1 MGVENPRLELRTL
14 QTLLS
19 TQSVSSEQFVD
30 MDASVENG
38 KIAQSADKGSLPLQN
53 SYAAKKT
60 IAQGMMDVALIMAN
74 ANQMRFVLEY
84 CSTSGTYTF
93 VLALIIASLVLQ
105 VNRRFYMYDFQNE
118 SPLLDMVLTKLLYF
132 EMP

>member
-1 MGVENPRLELRTL
+1 
-14 QTLLS
+14 
-19 TQSVSSEQFVD
+19 
-30 MDASVENG
+30 MDASLEYGKVAQTADDGGNG
-38 KIAQSADKGSLPLQN
+38 PLPLQN
-53 SYAAKKT
+53 AYAAKKT

-105 VNRRFYMYDFQNE
+105 VRVE
-118 SPLLDMVLTKLLYF
+118 SQT
-132 EMP
+132 